1 MGQTQKTELSQIS
14 SYFLLV
20 SIAFVTCLI
29 VSNIIAVKLID
40 VSGYIL
46 TGAIMIF
53 PITYI
58 IGDILTEVYGY
69 SKARQVI
76 WMGFIANTFA
86 VCIFAIV
93 GMLPAAEIWNDQNAY
108 DAIFGATPR
117 ILIAS
122 MAAYL
127 VGEFANSY
135 VLAKLKI
142 LTHGRFLWIRT
153 IGSTIVGQSLDS
165 VIFIFIAFSSILPI
179 ESLIMATIVQITAK
193 SGYEALATPITYIVV
208 NWLKNKENLDTFD
221 LDTHFNPF
229 VR

>member
-1 MGQTQKTELSQIS
+1 
-14 SYFLLV
+14 
-20 SIAFVTCLI
+20 
-29 VSNIIAVKLID
+29 
-40 VSGYIL
+40 
-46 TGAIMIF
+46 
-53 PITYI
+53 
-58 IGDILTEVYGY
+58 
-69 SKARQVI
+69 
-76 WMGFIANTFA
+76 
-86 VCIFAIV
+86 
-93 GMLPAAEIWNDQNAY
+93 MLPAAEIWNDQNAY

>member
-1 MGQTQKTELSQIS
+1 MCQTQKTELSQIS
-14 SYFLLV
+14 SHFLLV
-20 SIAFVTCLI
+20 SIAFVTCLV

-40 VSGYIL
+40 ISGYIL
-46 TGAIMIF
+46 TGAIVIF
-53 PITYI
+53 PVTYI

-76 WMGFIANTFA
+76 WLGFIANSFA
-86 VCIFAIV
+86 VCVFAIV
-93 GMLPAAEIWNDQNAY
+93 GMLPAAEIWNDQKAY
-108 DAIFGATPR
+108 DTIFGATPR

-142 LTHGRFLWIRT
+142 LTHGRFLWVRT
-153 IGSTIVGQSLDS
+153 IGSTLVGQSLDS
-165 VIFIFIAFSSILPI
+165 IIFIFIAFSGILQI
-179 ESLIMATIVQITAK
+179 ESLLMATVVTIIAK

-208 NWLKNKENLDTFD
+208 NRLKKKENLDTYD
-221 LDTHFNPF
+221 LDTRFNPF

>member
-1 MGQTQKTELSQIS
+1 MCQTQKTELSQIS
-14 SYFLLV
+14 SHFLLV
-20 SIAFVTCLI
+20 SIAFVTCLV

-40 VSGYIL
+40 ISGYIL
-46 TGAIMIF
+46 TGAIVIF
-53 PITYI
+53 PVTYI

-76 WMGFIANTFA
+76 WLGFIANSFA
-86 VCIFAIV
+86 VCVFAIV

-108 DAIFGATPR
+108 DTIFGATPR

-142 LTHGRFLWIRT
+142 LTHGRFLWVRT
-153 IGSTIVGQSLDS
+153 IGSTLVGQSLDS
-165 VIFIFIAFSSILPI
+165 IIFIFIAFSGILQI
-179 ESLIMATIVQITAK
+179 ESLLMSTVVTIIAK

-208 NWLKNKENLDTFD
+208 NRLKKKENLDTYD
-221 LDTHFNPF
+221 LDTRFNPF

>member
-1 MGQTQKTELSQIS
+1 
-14 SYFLLV
+14 
-20 SIAFVTCLI
+20 
-29 VSNIIAVKLID
+29 
-40 VSGYIL
+40 
-46 TGAIMIF
+46 
-53 PITYI
+53 
-58 IGDILTEVYGY
+58 
-69 SKARQVI
+69 
-76 WMGFIANTFA
+76 
-86 VCIFAIV
+86 
-93 GMLPAAEIWNDQNAY
+93 
-108 DAIFGATPR
+108 
-117 ILIAS
+117 

>member
-1 MGQTQKTELSQIS
+1 MCQTQKTELSQIS
-14 SYFLLV
+14 SHFLLV
-20 SIAFVTCLI
+20 SIAFVTCLV

-40 VSGYIL
+40 ISGYIL
-46 TGAIMIF
+46 TGAIVIF
-53 PITYI
+53 PVTYI

-76 WMGFIANTFA
+76 WLGFIANSFA
-86 VCIFAIV
+86 VGVFAIV

-108 DAIFGATPR
+108 DTIFGATPR

-135 VLAKLKI
+135 DLAKLKI
-142 LTHGRFLWIRT
+142 LTHGRFLWVRT
-153 IGSTIVGQSLDS
+153 IGSTLVGQSLDS
-165 VIFIFIAFSSILPI
+165 IIFIFIAFSGILQI
-179 ESLIMATIVQITAK
+179 ESLLMATVVTIIAK

-208 NWLKNKENLDTFD
+208 NRLKKKENLDTYD
-221 LDTHFNPF
+221 LDTRFNPF